1 MRIYCV
7 TQGTVLSALNGK
19 EIKNR
24 ENICTGIADSLWC
37 TIETNTTL

>member
-19 EIKNR
+19 EIKKR